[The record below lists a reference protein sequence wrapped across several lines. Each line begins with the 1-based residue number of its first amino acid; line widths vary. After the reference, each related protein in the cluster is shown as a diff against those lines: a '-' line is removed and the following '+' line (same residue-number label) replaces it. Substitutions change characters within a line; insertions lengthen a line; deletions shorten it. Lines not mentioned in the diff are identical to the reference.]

1 MATETDVL
9 ICGSGS
15 AGLCAA
21 LWLARLGINFTI
33 LEKKDGPLKVGQADG
48 VQCRT
53 VEVFESFN
61 LEGELTKD
69 AYWVNEVCFWSIEHD
84 KSTGDEMPH
93 RISRSNRTADVMP
106 GISWQHH
113 VIMNQAHLNKLL
125 LEDVRRHCGEEV
137 VYDVAV
143 TGVKVDASDGASSSK
158 YPVIVTTEKDG
169 KEVVYKAKYALV
181 SAIFNVLSKFLG
193 LQDFRDVTE
202 PIVRSEGLSDT
213 IWLETPVTQFGV

>member
-21 LWLARLGINFTI
+21 SWLARLGIDFTI

-84 KSTGDEMPH
+84 QITGHEFPH

-113 VIMNQAHLNKLL
+113 VIMNQAHLNRLL
-125 LEDVRRHCGEEV
+125 LEDVRNHSGQEV

-143 TGVKVDASDGASSSK
+143 TGVNVDESMGASLSI
-158 YPVIVTTEKDG
+158 YPVTVTTEKDG
-169 KEVVYKAKYALV
+169 EEVVYKAKYVLV
-181 SAIFNVLSKFLG
+181 SMNVIF
-193 LQDFRDVTE
+193 
-202 PIVRSEGLSDT
+202 
-213 IWLETPVTQFGV
+213 